1 MLRYAAIAVPA
12 SPGCGECIAWR
23 GMGQLWRPVH
33 LLRTTA
39 KTGRSEFGDLLAKV
53 LRTGATTIRF
63 QVTEA
68 FLNASASELEAEL
81 VSDVAINSVPVGLP
95 SFSAV
100 RHDEAQ
106 PWQTGT
112 CTRTKSLQS
121 AGDDLTILRAWKAG
135 QKLPV

>member
-1 MLRYAAIAVPA
+1 
-12 SPGCGECIAWR
+12 
-23 GMGQLWRPVH
+23 
-33 LLRTTA
+33 
-39 KTGRSEFGDLLAKV
+39 V